1 MAYNAVSQLKKILD
15 HVNHKFV
22 GENVVFWGGR
32 EGFQSILNTQIK
44 QGLDH
49 HMAAIF
55 MMMAIAQKKE
65 KNNTTAQFLI
75 GTEPKLCCESIK
87 HQYYDYDP

>member
-1 MAYNAVSQLKKILD
+1 M
-15 HVNHKFV
+15 
-22 GENVVFWGGR
+22 WGGR

-44 QGLDH
+44 QGLLDH

-55 MMMAIAQKKE
+55 KMMAIAHKKE

-75 GTEPKLCCESIK
+75 GTEPKLCEPIK
-87 HQYYDYDP
+87 HQYDYDPQTTTAFLKTCDLDKKC